1 MTQCRYAVTSC
12 ESSWKAECYCLFYA
26 CASKILP
33 WTMSVIV
40 EDIKIFLIQL
50 GNPLV
55 VYISRKANRP
65 YIVWQNQLGNGL
77 PKVGMQY
84 PIWLYLYFEFWY
96 ELYVISS
103 SINTRQLLTKKEVN
117 FEFYSQTK
125 SI

>member
-1 MTQCRYAVTSC
+1 
-12 ESSWKAECYCLFYA
+12 
-26 CASKILP
+26 
-33 WTMSVIV
+33 MSVIV